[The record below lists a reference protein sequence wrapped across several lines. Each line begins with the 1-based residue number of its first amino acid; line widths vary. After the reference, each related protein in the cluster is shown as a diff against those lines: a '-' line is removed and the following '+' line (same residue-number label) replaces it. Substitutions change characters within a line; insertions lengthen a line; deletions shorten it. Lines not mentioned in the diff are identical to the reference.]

1 VITGNPLNRLS
12 FLRENYEF
20 LRSTLPLSK
29 YLLLKP
35 TERYELNPL
44 TKSDAELSFLDY
56 SVVENNGI
64 KGLYGGVNTDE
75 EYLATYNSEEEE
87 ARPIVVFLG
96 IDEAN
101 TESGWAWKEWKGQP
115 YWALIWSKDET
126 IWDEKVSQFREAR
139 NLKVGYRDGTYFF
152 RARDVG

>member
-1 VITGNPLNRLS
+1 MNRLS

-20 LRSTLPLSK
+20 LRSTLTASK

-56 SVVENNGI
+56 PALENHGFKN
-64 KGLYGGVNTDE
+64 LYAGVSTDD
-75 EYLATYNSEEEE
+75 EYIATYNSEEEE

-96 IDEAN
+96 VDD
-101 TESGWAWKEWKGQP
+101 TDLSSGWTWKEWKGRP
-115 YWALIWSKDET
+115 YWALIWSKDES
-126 IWDEKVSQFREAR
+126 IWDEKESQFREAR
-139 NLKVGYRDGTYFF
+139 NLKTGYRDGKDPPL
-152 RARDVG
+152 ARQLLMAGRLG